1 MRLPALRQL
10 PSGCHTTLRPA
21 SRLSSRLYATDNSPP
36 GTGSGTP
43 QKDTPSDKPPPPT
56 AEEKHGTPNTPGDEH
71 PAKQPDP
78 QVEPKSST
86 GIETKGPGGTV
97 AGGKD

>member
-10 PSGCHTTLRPA
+10 PSGFQTALRPA
-21 SRLSSRLYATDNSPP
+21 SRLYATDNSPP
-36 GTGSGTP
+36 GSGSGTP
-43 QKDTPSDKPPPPT
+43 QKDTPSDKPPLPT
-56 AEEKHGTPNTPGDEH
+56 AEEKHGVPDTPGDEH

-78 QVEPKSST
+78 QVEPQSTT
-86 GIETKGPGGTV
+86 GIEREGPGGIV